1 MNSHLNDD
9 QFTDA
14 LAHLAGER
22 ERLHL
27 EECEEC
33 RSRMEAVSALFRSF
47 GQQARHE
54 AERKDEFWKRQGLV
68 IASRLEQSARGPVM
82 HMVWG
87 AVAATAAALVIWAVM
102 SDVPSSQPVQPAP
115 RQVATQ
121 HENDELLLRQVE
133 AALERGAPS
142 ALAPAEVLTHEL
154 NQSASDN
161 RKQAYRSKN

>member
-14 LAHLAGER
+14 LAQLSGER

-33 RSRMEAVSALFRSF
+33 RSRMEAASALFHSF
-47 GQQARHE
+47 GQQARQ
-54 AERKDEFWKRQGLV
+54 AADRKDEFWTRQRLV
-68 IASRLEQSARGPVM
+68 IASRLEQSARRGVM
-82 HMVWG
+82 QVVWG
-87 AVAATAAALVIWAVM
+87 AVAATAAALVIWVAM
-102 SDVPSSQPVQPAP
+102 SDVPSKPVQPVP

-133 AALERGAPS
+133 AALERGSPS

-154 NQSASDN
+154 NLSASGN